1 MKRDRDDVLFMFG
14 LGLWVAILALTW
26 PRALSFGDEV
36 GYVARAK
43 LLLEGHLGYVAHS
56 PGVWLPTPHG
66 PVGKYPLLFSL
77 LVAPLFAIAPGA
89 TFTLSVGAT
98 VVLTWTA
105 RSIMKAWG
113 KSPLWALLVL
123 AHPTIVILAR
133 TVMADIPQA
142 AAAVAAWW
150 ALKRGRATA
159 TVAWLALLVALKA
172 TGPVLAFG
180 IVAGEAISSH
190 HALRARDAATW
201 RRLAWGAVGGVLG
214 LVLLVALNELATGKA
229 WFAYDHSMLSTP
241 PFWLGYLPER
251 APVHVMTLLLEPPLL
266 LAGAWSYWR
275 RRELA
280 PLLLGGGFLAL
291 MCVYFF
297 VDTGASRVE
306 SIVLSPRLILPV
318 VAFLLI
324 GYGAWLDD
332 VIAHFAK
339 GGADAA
345 SGLRAPTAVAAAL
358 VVIPLVVAAGVSLR
372 HARFQRAMGDIRAVA
387 SARARAVAG
396 NTLGVTENACK
407 AGVLHDGPTTLFDPA
422 TNATAVVFCSVSSA
436 SHRVDQGSHSCA
448 IPGYRTVAEAGGF
461 YALER
466 DGVGPGSP

>member
-1 MKRDRDDVLFMFG
+1 MNRERDDALFVLG

-43 LLLEGHLGYVAHS
+43 LLLDGHVGYVAHS
-56 PGVWLPTPHG
+56 LGVWLPTPHG

-77 LVAPLFAIAPGA
+77 LVAPLVAISPGA
-89 TFTLSVGAT
+89 AFALSVGAA
-98 VVLTWTA
+98 VVLASTA
-105 RSIMKAWG
+105 RSILKAWG
-113 KSPLWALLVL
+113 KSPLWALLLL

-133 TVMADIPQA
+133 TVMADVPQA

-150 ALKRGRATA
+150 ALKRGRAFA
-159 TVAWLALLVALKA
+159 TVAWLVLLVALKA

-180 IVAGEAISSH
+180 LVAGEAISSQR
-190 HALRARDAATW
+190 ALRARDAATW

-214 LVLLVALNELATGKA
+214 FILLVALNELATGKA

-251 APVHVMTLLLEPPLL
+251 APVHLMTLLLEPPLL
-266 LAGAWSYWR
+266 IVGAWSYWK

-280 PLLLGGGFLAL
+280 PLLLCGGFFAL

-332 VIAHFAK
+332 VIARFAK
-339 GGADAA
+339 RRAA
-345 SGLRAPTAVAAAL
+345 APSETRGLFAAAL
-358 VVIPLVVAAGVSLR
+358 VAIPLVVAAGVSVR
-372 HARFQRAMGDIRAVA
+372 HARFQRAMGDVRAVA
-387 SARARAVAG
+387 SARARADAG
-396 NTLGVTENACK
+396 NTLAVTENACK

-422 TNATAVVFCSVSSA
+422 TNATAVVFCSVSAA
-436 SHRVDQGSHSCA
+436 SHRAEQGSYSCA
-448 IPGYRTVAEAGGF
+448 IPGYHTVAEAGGF

>member
-1 MKRDRDDVLFMFG
+1 MKRERDDVLFVLG

-43 LLLEGHLGYVAHS
+43 LLLEGHLGYVANS
-56 PGVWLPTPHG
+56 LGIWLPTPHG

-77 LVAPLFAIAPGA
+77 LVAPLLAIAPGA
-89 TFTLSVGAT
+89 TFALSVGAT
-98 VVLTWTA
+98 VVLAWTA

-133 TVMADIPQA
+133 TVMADVPQA
-142 AAAVAAWW
+142 TAAVAAWW
-150 ALKRGRATA
+150 ALKRGRAAA
-159 TVAWLALLVALKA
+159 TVAWLVLLVALKA

-180 IVAGEAISSH
+180 LVAGEAISSQR
-190 HALRARDAATW
+190 ALRARDAATW

-214 LVLLVALNELATGKA
+214 FVLLVALNELATGKA

-251 APVHVMTLLLEPPLL
+251 APVHAMTLLLEPPLL
-266 LAGAWSYWR
+266 IAGAWSYWR
-275 RRELA
+275 RRELG
-280 PLLLGGGFLAL
+280 PLLLCGGFLAL

-332 VIAHFAK
+332 VVARLVK
-339 GGADAA
+339 GGADGAR
-345 SGLRAPTAVAAAL
+345 GTRGAVAAAL
-358 VVIPLVVAAGVSLR
+358 VVIPLVVTAGVSLR
-372 HARFQRAMGDIRAVA
+372 HARFQHAMGAIRTIA
-387 SARARAVAG
+387 SERARADAG

-407 AGVLHDGPTTLFDPA
+407 AGVLHDGPTTLFDPKS
-422 TNATAVVFCSVSSA
+422 NATTVVFCSVQSA
-436 SHRVDQGSHSCA
+436 SHRADQGTYSCA
-448 IPGYRTVAEAGGF
+448 LPGYRTVAEAGGF

>member
-1 MKRDRDDVLFMFG
+1 MKRERDDVLFLLG

-26 PRALSFGDEV
+26 PRALSFGDEI

-43 LLLEGHLGYVAHS
+43 LLLEGHLDYVAHS

-66 PVGKYPLLFSL
+66 PVGKYPLLLSL

-89 TFTLSVGAT
+89 TFALGVAAA
-98 VVLTWTA
+98 VALAWTA

-142 AAAVAAWW
+142 AAAVGAWW
-150 ALKRGRATA
+150 ALKRGRAVA
-159 TVAWLALLVALKA
+159 TVAWLVLLVALKA
-172 TGPVLAFG
+172 TGPVLALG
-180 IVAGEAISSH
+180 VVAGEAISSRR
-190 HALRARDAATW
+190 ALLARDAATW

-214 LVLLVALNELATGKA
+214 FVLLVALNELATGKA

-251 APVHVMTLLLEPPLL
+251 VPVHVTTLLLEPPLL
-266 LAGAWSYWR
+266 VAGAWSYWR

-280 PLLLGGGFLAL
+280 PLLLCGGFFAL

-297 VDTGASRVE
+297 VDTGATRAE

-332 VIAHFAK
+332 IVSRFAN
-339 GGADAA
+339 GRAEAA
-345 SGLRAPTAVAAAL
+345 VRPHARAAVAAAL
-358 VVIPLVVAAGVSLR
+358 VAMPLVAAAAVSFR
-372 HARFQRAMGDIRAVA
+372 HARFQHAMGDIRVVA
-387 SARARAVAG
+387 SARARADAG

-407 AGVLHDGPTTLFDPA
+407 AGVLHDGPTTLFDPV
-422 TNATAVVFCSVSSA
+422 TNPTTVVFCSVSSA
-436 SHRVDQGSHSCA
+436 SHRVDQGTHSCA
-448 IPGYRTVAEAGGF
+448 FPGYHAVAEEGSF

-466 DGVGPGSP
+466 DGVGPGGP